1 MILEKQSG
9 LLCHRISTF
18 RKSIHGNLGATEIGR
33 IIRMRS
39 DAKNSLSDAEEF
51 LTPIAML
58 WEQEVVHINLA
69 SKKDDISFSLMSSSF
84 YLLALYALKNS
95 FTFAGS
101 ATSSLPVF
109 TIGLTVE

>member
-1 MILEKQSG
+1 MILEKRSG

-39 DAKNSLSDAEEF
+39 DANNQSDAEEF

-58 WEQEVVHINLA
+58 WEPPRSKAAVHINLA
-69 SKKDDISFSLMSSSF
+69 
-84 YLLALYALKNS
+84 
-95 FTFAGS
+95 
-101 ATSSLPVF
+101 
-109 TIGLTVE
+109 